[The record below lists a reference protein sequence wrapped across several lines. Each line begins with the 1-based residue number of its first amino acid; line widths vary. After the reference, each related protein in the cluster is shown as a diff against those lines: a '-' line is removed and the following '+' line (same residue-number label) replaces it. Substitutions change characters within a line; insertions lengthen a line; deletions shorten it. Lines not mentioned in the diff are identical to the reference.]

1 MSITRA
7 IYLLLA
13 IFGLVMTWYYNLQ
26 FIAESG
32 GSFDVAEFIAAGATN
47 AAAQSLSWDLAIAC
61 ITGLTWIYFESK
73 RMGLRFFW
81 VYIIRWTRARPRNL
95 ALLAQSSLQP
105 MPCSAVVFDIRHW
118 AAAGPGNPLQFS
130 TVPIHQRGSSW
141 LLVPRSSLMRRVNKL
156 QSNLAGCPS
165 RYERLLYS
173 VSAIK

>member
-1 MSITRA
+1 MSITRT

-13 IFGLVMTWYYNLQ
+13 MVGLVRTWYYNLQ

-81 VYIIRWTRARPRNL
+81 VYIILAFGLAFAFAFPLFLFVRQGKLEKGQSPDELTPVISRVTRHGGDRPG
-95 ALLAQSSLQP
+95 
-105 MPCSAVVFDIRHW
+105 D
-118 AAAGPGNPLQFS
+118 G
-130 TVPIHQRGSSW
+130 
-141 LLVPRSSLMRRVNKL
+141 
-156 QSNLAGCPS
+156 
-165 RYERLLYS
+165 
-173 VSAIK
+173 